1 MKQIAR
7 RTSVAALF
15 AVAAILPLTG
25 VAQAATP
32 QAPAQSVAS
41 HPCGGDWECWHH
53 WHHHGL
59 DLGLGLG
66 VSLG

>member
-7 RTSVAALF
+7 RTSVAALL
-15 AVAAILPLTG
+15 AVAVFLPLAGT
-25 VAQAATP
+25 AQAATP
-32 QAPAQSVAS
+32 QTPVRSTAA
-41 HPCGGDWECWHH
+41 HPCGDDWECWHH

-66 VSLG
+66 VGLG